1 MKDKAMFST
10 SIIEI
15 SKNSL
20 KHNIDFLKKQM
31 GENVKISSVVKGNAY
46 GHGIKEFVPVAEEC
60 GLKHFSVY
68 SADEAFEVFKY
79 SNGKSDIMIM
89 GKVENEE
96 LEWAV
101 NTGIE
106 FYVFDIDRLKKAI
119 EYASKF
125 KRKAKIH
132 IEIETGMNRT
142 GFAKEN
148 IPSVIRITK
157 KNFNALEL
165 KGLCTHF
172 AGAESIANYVR
183 IQKQLKNYSRIYK
196 LFVEN
201 DVIPEARHTACSA
214 AAMTYP
220 KSRMNMVRIGIM
232 QYGFWSSRETFIS
245 YINNL
250 EDKTDPLKR
259 VIKWKSKIMST
270 KSVKTGEFI
279 GYGTSYLAQRDMKIA
294 TIPVGYAHGY
304 SRELSNQ
311 GRVLINGHRVSVI
324 GIVNM
329 NLMTVDI
336 TNVPETKI
344 GDEAVLIGKQG
355 DLSISV
361 ASFSELSN
369 QPDYE
374 LLTRLNQ
381 KIPRLVV

>member
-1 MKDKAMFST
+1 MFST
-10 SIIEI
+10 SVIEI
-15 SKNSL
+15 SKDSL
-20 KHNIDFLKKQM
+20 QHNINFLKKQM
-31 GENVKISSVVKGNAY
+31 GKKVKISSVVKGNAY
-46 GHGIKEFVPVAEEC
+46 GHGVKEFVPLAEEC
-60 GLKHFSVY
+60 GLDHFSVY
-68 SADEAFEVFKY
+68 SADEALDVYKY
-79 SNGKSDIMIM
+79 SNHNSDIMIM
-89 GKVENEE
+89 GMVENEE
-96 LEWAV
+96 LEWAI

-106 FYVFDIDRLKKAI
+106 FYVFDIDRLKKTI
-119 EYASKF
+119 EYAS
-125 KRKAKIH
+125 RLNRVAKIH

-142 GFAKEN
+142 GFTKEY
-148 IPSVIRITK
+148 IPSVIKIIK
-157 KNFNALEL
+157 ENKDVLNV

-183 IQKQLKNYSRIYK
+183 IQKQLKSYSKIHK
-196 LFVEN
+196 LFIEN
-201 DVIPEARHTACSA
+201 DVVPGKRHTACSA
-214 AAMTYP
+214 ASMTYP
-220 KSRMNMVRIGIM
+220 KSRMDMVRIGIM
-232 QYGFWSSRETFIS
+232 QYGFWSSRETFIG

-250 EDKTDPLKR
+250 ENKEDPLRR

-329 NLMTVDI
+329 NMMTIDI
-336 TNVPETKI
+336 TDVSETKK

-369 QPDYE
+369 QLDYE

-381 KIPRLVV
+381 KIPRVVV

>member
-1 MKDKAMFST
+1 MFST

-15 SKNSL
+15 SKESL
-20 KHNIDFLKKQM
+20 KNNVNFLKKQM
-31 GENVKISSVVKGNAY
+31 GDKITISSVVKGNAY

-60 GLKHFSVY
+60 GLNHFSVY
-68 SADEAFEVFKY
+68 SADEALDVFKY
-79 SNGKSDIMIM
+79 KTGKTDIMIM
-89 GKVENEE
+89 GSVENEE
-96 LEWAV
+96 LEWAI
-101 NTGIE
+101 NAGIE
-106 FYVFDIDRLKKAI
+106 FYVFDIDRLKKTI
-119 EYASKF
+119 EYASKTE
-125 KRKAKIH
+125 RKAKIH

-142 GFAKEN
+142 GFSKINLSMVIKLIKEN
-148 IPSVIRITK
+148 RDLLDI
-157 KNFNALEL
+157 

-183 IQKQLKNYSRIYK
+183 IQKQLRNYNKIYK
-196 LFVEN
+196 VFIEN
-201 DVIPEARHTACSA
+201 KIRPEKRHTACSA
-214 AAMTYP
+214 AAMSYP
-220 KSRMNMVRIGIM
+220 KSRMDMVRIGIM
-232 QYGFWSSRETFIS
+232 QYGFWSSRESFIS
-245 YINNL
+245 YIHNL

-259 VIKWKSKIMST
+259 VIKWKSNIMST

-279 GYGTSYLAQRDMKIA
+279 GYGTSFLAQRDMKIA

-304 SRELSNQ
+304 SRELSNR

-336 TNVPETKI
+336 TNIPETKK
-344 GDEAVLIGKQG
+344 GDEAVLIGEQG

-381 KIPRLVV
+381 KIPRIVV

>member
-1 MKDKAMFST
+1 MFST
-10 SIIEI
+10 SVIEI
-15 SKNSL
+15 SKDSL
-20 KHNIDFLKKQM
+20 QHNINFLKKQM
-31 GENVKISSVVKGNAY
+31 GKKVKISSVVKGNAY
-46 GHGIKEFVPVAEEC
+46 GHGVKEFVPLAEEC
-60 GLKHFSVY
+60 GLDHFSVY
-68 SADEAFEVFKY
+68 SADEALDVYKY
-79 SNGKSDIMIM
+79 SNHNSDIMIM
-89 GKVENEE
+89 GMVENEE
-96 LEWAV
+96 LEWAI

-106 FYVFDIDRLKKAI
+106 FYVFDIDRLKKTI
-119 EYASKF
+119 EYAS
-125 KRKAKIH
+125 RLNRVAKIH

-142 GFAKEN
+142 GFTKEY
-148 IPSVIRITK
+148 IPSVIKIIK
-157 KNFNALEL
+157 ENKDVLNV

-183 IQKQLKNYSRIYK
+183 IQKQLKNFSRVCK
-196 LFVEN
+196 LFIEN
-201 DVIPEARHTACSA
+201 DVVPGKRHTACSA
-214 AAMTYP
+214 ASMTYP
-220 KSRMNMVRIGIM
+220 KSRMDMVRIGIM
-232 QYGFWSSRETFIS
+232 QYGFWSSRETFIG

-250 EDKTDPLKR
+250 ENKEDPLRR

-329 NLMTVDI
+329 NMMTIDI
-336 TNVPETKI
+336 TDVSETKK

-369 QPDYE
+369 QLDYE

-381 KIPRLVV
+381 KIPRVVV

>member
-1 MKDKAMFST
+1 MR
-10 SIIEI
+10 
-15 SKNSL
+15 
-20 KHNIDFLKKQM
+20 
-31 GENVKISSVVKGNAY
+31 
-46 GHGIKEFVPVAEEC
+46 P
-60 GLKHFSVY
+60 
-68 SADEAFEVFKY
+68 
-79 SNGKSDIMIM
+79 
-89 GKVENEE
+89 
-96 LEWAV
+96 
-101 NTGIE
+101 
-106 FYVFDIDRLKKAI
+106 
-119 EYASKF
+119 EYASRL
-125 KRKAKIH
+125 KRIAKIH

-142 GFAKEN
+142 GFTKEY
-148 IPSVIRITK
+148 IPSVIKIINENK
-157 KNFNALEL
+157 DVLNV

-183 IQKQLKNYSRIYK
+183 IQKQLKNYSRNHK
-196 LFVEN
+196 LFIEN
-201 DVIPEARHTACSA
+201 NVIPERCHTACSA
-214 AAMTYP
+214 ACMTYP
-220 KSRMNMVRIGIM
+220 KSRMDMVRIGIM
-232 QYGFWSSRETFIS
+232 QYGFWSSRETFIA

-250 EDKTDPLKR
+250 ENKADPLRR

-329 NLMTVDI
+329 NMMTIDI
-336 TNVPETKI
+336 TDVSETKK

-369 QPDYE
+369 QLDYE
-374 LLTRLNQ
+374 MLTRLNQ
-381 KIPRLVV
+381 KIPRVVV

>member
-1 MKDKAMFST
+1 
-10 SIIEI
+10 
-15 SKNSL
+15 
-20 KHNIDFLKKQM
+20 M
-31 GENVKISSVVKGNAY
+31 GEKVKISSVVKGNAY
-46 GHGIKEFVPVAEEC
+46 GHGIKEFVPLAEEC
-60 GLKHFSVY
+60 GLDHFSVY
-68 SADEAFEVFKY
+68 SADEALDVYKY
-79 SNGKSDIMIM
+79 SNDRSDIMIM
-89 GKVENEE
+89 GMVENEE
-96 LEWAV
+96 LEWAI
-101 NTGIE
+101 NTGVE
-106 FYVFDIDRLKKAI
+106 FYVFDIARLKKAI
-119 EYASKF
+119 EFALRL
-125 KRKAKIH
+125 KRIAKIH

-142 GFAKEN
+142 GFAKED
-148 IPSVIRITK
+148 IPLVIKIIK
-157 KNFNALEL
+157 ENKDILNV

-183 IQKQLKNYSRIYK
+183 IQKQLKNYSRIHK
-196 LFVEN
+196 LFLGN
-201 DVIPEARHTACSA
+201 DIIPEKCHTACSA
-214 AAMTYP
+214 ASMTYP
-220 KSRMNMVRIGIM
+220 KSRMDMVRIGIM
-232 QYGFWSSRETFIS
+232 QYGFWSSRETFIG

-250 EDKTDPLKR
+250 ENKSDPLKR
-259 VIKWKSKIMST
+259 VIKWKSKIMSI

-304 SRELSNQ
+304 SRELSNH

-329 NLMTVDI
+329 NMMTIDI
-336 TNVPETKI
+336 TDVPETKK

-381 KIPRLVV
+381 KIPRIVV

>member
-1 MKDKAMFST
+1 MFST

-31 GENVKISSVVKGNAY
+31 GKNVFISSVVKGNAY
-46 GHGIKEFVPVAEEC
+46 GHGIKEFVPVAEEY
-60 GLKHFSVY
+60 GLNHFSVY

-79 SNGKSDIMIM
+79 SSGKSGIMIM
-89 GKVENEE
+89 GMVENEE
-96 LEWAV
+96 LEWTI

-106 FYVFDIDRLKKAI
+106 FYVFDMDRLKKAV

-125 KRKAKIH
+125 QKEAKIH

-142 GFAKEN
+142 GFTKES
-148 IPSVIRITK
+148 IPSVIRFIRE
-157 KNFNALEL
+157 NRSVLEF

-196 LFVEN
+196 LFLEN
-201 DVIPEARHTACSA
+201 DIIPKKRHTACSA

-220 KSRMNMVRIGIM
+220 KSRMDMVRIGIM

-336 TNVPETKI
+336 TNVPETRK

-381 KIPRLVV
+381 KIPRVVV

>member
-1 MKDKAMFST
+1 
-10 SIIEI
+10 
-15 SKNSL
+15 
-20 KHNIDFLKKQM
+20 
-31 GENVKISSVVKGNAY
+31 
-46 GHGIKEFVPVAEEC
+46 
-60 GLKHFSVY
+60 
-68 SADEAFEVFKY
+68 
-79 SNGKSDIMIM
+79 M
-89 GKVENEE
+89 GKVENEA
-96 LEWAV
+96 LEWAI

-119 EYASKF
+119 EYASRL
-125 KRKAKIH
+125 KRMAKIH

-142 GFAKEN
+142 GFAKEY
-148 IPSVIRITK
+148 IPSVIKIIK
-157 KNFNALEL
+157 ENKDILII

-196 LFVEN
+196 LFIEN
-201 DVIPEARHTACSA
+201 KVIPEKRHTACSA
-214 AAMTYP
+214 ASMTYP
-220 KSRMNMVRIGIM
+220 KSRMDMVRIGIM
-232 QYGFWSSRETFIS
+232 QYGFWSSRETFIG

-250 EDKTDPLKR
+250 ENKTDPLKR

-270 KSVKTGEFI
+270 KCVKTGEFI

-329 NLMTVDI
+329 NMMTVDI
-336 TNVPETKI
+336 TDVSETKK

-381 KIPRLVV
+381 KIPRMVV

>member
-1 MKDKAMFST
+1 MFST
-10 SIIEI
+10 SVIEI
-15 SKNSL
+15 SKDSL
-20 KHNIDFLKKQM
+20 QHNINFLKKQM
-31 GENVKISSVVKGNAY
+31 GKKVKISSVVKGNAY
-46 GHGIKEFVPVAEEC
+46 GHGVKEFVPLAEEC
-60 GLKHFSVY
+60 GLDHFSVY
-68 SADEAFEVFKY
+68 SADEALDVYKY
-79 SNGKSDIMIM
+79 SNHNSDIMIM
-89 GKVENEE
+89 GMVENEE
-96 LEWAV
+96 LEWAI

-106 FYVFDIDRLKKAI
+106 FYVFDIDRLKKTI
-119 EYASKF
+119 EYATSLN
-125 KRKAKIH
+125 RIAKIH

-142 GFAKEN
+142 GFTKEY
-148 IPSVIRITK
+148 IPSVIKIIK
-157 KNFNALEL
+157 ENKDVLNV

-183 IQKQLKNYSRIYK
+183 IQKQLKSYSKIHK
-196 LFVEN
+196 LFIEN
-201 DVIPEARHTACSA
+201 DVVPGKRHTACSA
-214 AAMTYP
+214 ASMTYP
-220 KSRMNMVRIGIM
+220 KSRMDMVRIGIM
-232 QYGFWSSRETFIS
+232 QYGFWSSRETFIG

-250 EDKTDPLKR
+250 ENKEDPLRR

-329 NLMTVDI
+329 NMMTIDI
-336 TNVPETKI
+336 TDVSETKK

-369 QPDYE
+369 QLDYE

-381 KIPRLVV
+381 KIPRVVV

>member
-1 MKDKAMFST
+1 MFST
-10 SIIEI
+10 SVIEI
-15 SKNSL
+15 SKDSL
-20 KHNIDFLKKQM
+20 QHNINFLKKQM
-31 GENVKISSVVKGNAY
+31 GEKVKISSVVKGNAY
-46 GHGIKEFVPVAEEC
+46 GHGTKEFVPLAEEC
-60 GLKHFSVY
+60 GLDHFSVY
-68 SADEAFEVFKY
+68 SADEALDVFKY
-79 SNGKSDIMIM
+79 SSGKSDIMIM

-96 LEWAV
+96 LEWAI
-101 NTGIE
+101 NSGIE
-106 FYVFDIDRLKKAI
+106 FYVFDIDRLKKTI
-119 EYASKF
+119 EYASHL
-125 KRKAKIH
+125 KRIAKIH

-142 GFAKEN
+142 GFAKEY
-148 IPSVIRITK
+148 IPLVIKMIK
-157 KNFNALEL
+157 ENKDFLNV

-183 IQKQLKNYSRIYK
+183 IQKQLKNYNRIYK
-196 LFVEN
+196 LFTEN
-201 DVIPEARHTACSA
+201 DVIPEKRHTACSA
-214 AAMTYP
+214 ASMTYP
-220 KSRMNMVRIGIM
+220 KSRMDMVRIGIM
-232 QYGFWSSRETFIS
+232 QYGFWSSRETFIG

-250 EDKTDPLKR
+250 ENKADPLKR

-329 NLMTVDI
+329 NMMTVDI
-336 TNVPETKI
+336 TDVSETKK

-381 KIPRLVV
+381 RIPRVVV

>member
-1 MKDKAMFST
+1 MFST
-10 SIIEI
+10 SVIEI
-15 SKNSL
+15 SKDSL
-20 KHNIDFLKKQM
+20 QHNINFLKKQM
-31 GENVKISSVVKGNAY
+31 GKKVKISSVVKGNAY
-46 GHGIKEFVPVAEEC
+46 GHGVKEFVPLAEEC
-60 GLKHFSVY
+60 GLDHFSVY
-68 SADEAFEVFKY
+68 SADEALDVYKY
-79 SNGKSDIMIM
+79 SNHNSDIMIM
-89 GKVENEE
+89 GMVENEE
-96 LEWAV
+96 LEWAI

-106 FYVFDIDRLKKAI
+106 YYVFDIDRLKKTI
-119 EYASKF
+119 EYAS
-125 KRKAKIH
+125 RLNRIAKIH

-142 GFAKEN
+142 GFTKEY
-148 IPSVIRITK
+148 IPSVIKIIK
-157 KNFNALEL
+157 ENKDVLNV

-183 IQKQLKNYSRIYK
+183 IQKQLKSYSKIHK
-196 LFVEN
+196 LFIEN
-201 DVIPEARHTACSA
+201 DVVPGKRHTACSA
-214 AAMTYP
+214 ASMTYP
-220 KSRMNMVRIGIM
+220 KSRMDMVRIGIM
-232 QYGFWSSRETFIS
+232 QYGFWSSRETFIG
-245 YINNL
+245 YINDL
-250 EDKTDPLKR
+250 ENKEDPLRR

-279 GYGTSYLAQRDMKIA
+279 GYGTSYLAQRDMRIA

-329 NLMTVDI
+329 NMMTIDI
-336 TNVPETKI
+336 TDVSETKK

-369 QPDYE
+369 QLDYE

-381 KIPRLVV
+381 KIPRVVV

>member
-1 MKDKAMFST
+1 MFST

-31 GENVKISSVVKGNAY
+31 GKNVFISSVVKGNAY

-60 GLKHFSVY
+60 GLNHFSVY

-79 SNGKSDIMIM
+79 SSGKSGIMIM
-89 GKVENEE
+89 GMVENEE
-96 LEWAV
+96 LEWTI

-106 FYVFDIDRLKKAI
+106 FYVFDMDRLKKAV

-125 KRKAKIH
+125 QKEAKIH

-142 GFAKEN
+142 GFTKES
-148 IPSVIRITK
+148 IPSVIRFIRE
-157 KNFNALEL
+157 NRSVLEF

-196 LFVEN
+196 LFLEN
-201 DVIPEARHTACSA
+201 DIIPKKRHTACSA

-220 KSRMNMVRIGIM
+220 KSRMDMVRIGIM

-336 TNVPETKI
+336 TNVPETRK

-381 KIPRLVV
+381 KIPRVVV

>member
-1 MKDKAMFST
+1 MFST

-31 GENVKISSVVKGNAY
+31 GKNVFISSVVKGNAY
-46 GHGIKEFVPVAEEC
+46 GHGIKEFVPVAEEY
-60 GLKHFSVY
+60 GLNHFSVY

-79 SNGKSDIMIM
+79 SSGKSGIMIM
-89 GKVENEE
+89 GMVENEE
-96 LEWAV
+96 LEWTI

-106 FYVFDIDRLKKAI
+106 FYVFDMDRLKKAV

-125 KRKAKIH
+125 QKEAKIH

-142 GFAKEN
+142 GFTKES
-148 IPSVIRITK
+148 IPSVIRFIRE
-157 KNFNALEL
+157 NRSVLEF

-196 LFVEN
+196 LFLEN
-201 DVIPEARHTACSA
+201 DIIPKKRHTACSA

-220 KSRMNMVRIGIM
+220 KSRMDMVRIGIM

-270 KSVKTGEFI
+270 KSVKTGE
-279 GYGTSYLAQRDMKIA
+279 
-294 TIPVGYAHGY
+294 
-304 SRELSNQ
+304 LS
-311 GRVLINGHRVSVI
+311 VMVHPTWLKEI
-324 GIVNM
+324 
-329 NLMTVDI
+329 
-336 TNVPETKI
+336 
-344 GDEAVLIGKQG
+344 
-355 DLSISV
+355 
-361 ASFSELSN
+361 
-369 QPDYE
+369 
-374 LLTRLNQ
+374 
-381 KIPRLVV
+381 

>member
-1 MKDKAMFST
+1 MFST
-10 SIIEI
+10 SVIEI
-15 SKNSL
+15 SKDSL
-20 KHNIDFLKKQM
+20 QHNINFLKKQM
-31 GENVKISSVVKGNAY
+31 GKKVKISSVVKGNAY
-46 GHGIKEFVPVAEEC
+46 GHGVKEFVPLAEEC
-60 GLKHFSVY
+60 GLDHFSVY
-68 SADEAFEVFKY
+68 SADEALDVYKY
-79 SNGKSDIMIM
+79 SNHNSDIMIM
-89 GKVENEE
+89 GMVENEE
-96 LEWAV
+96 LEWAI

-106 FYVFDIDRLKKAI
+106 FYVFDIDRLKKTI
-119 EYASKF
+119 EYATSLN
-125 KRKAKIH
+125 RIAKIH

-142 GFAKEN
+142 GFTKEY
-148 IPSVIRITK
+148 IPSVIKIIK
-157 KNFNALEL
+157 ENKDVLNI

-183 IQKQLKNYSRIYK
+183 IQKQLKSYSKIHK
-196 LFVEN
+196 LFIEN
-201 DVIPEARHTACSA
+201 DVVPGKRHTACSA
-214 AAMTYP
+214 ASMTYP
-220 KSRMNMVRIGIM
+220 KSRMDMVRIGIM
-232 QYGFWSSRETFIS
+232 QYGFWSSRETFIG

-250 EDKTDPLKR
+250 ENKEDPLRR

-329 NLMTVDI
+329 NMMTIDI
-336 TNVPETKI
+336 TDVSETKK

-369 QPDYE
+369 QLDYE

-381 KIPRLVV
+381 KIPRVVV

>member
-1 MKDKAMFST
+1 MFST
-10 SIIEI
+10 SVIEI
-15 SKNSL
+15 SKDSL
-20 KHNIDFLKKQM
+20 QHNINFLKKQM
-31 GENVKISSVVKGNAY
+31 GKKVKISSVVKGNAY
-46 GHGIKEFVPVAEEC
+46 GHGVKEFVPLAEEC
-60 GLKHFSVY
+60 GLDHFSVY
-68 SADEAFEVFKY
+68 SADEALDVYKY
-79 SNGKSDIMIM
+79 SNHNSDIMIM
-89 GKVENEE
+89 GMVENEE
-96 LEWAV
+96 LEWAI

-106 FYVFDIDRLKKAI
+106 FYVFDIDRLKKTI
-119 EYASKF
+119 EYAS
-125 KRKAKIH
+125 RLNRVAKIH

-142 GFAKEN
+142 GFTKEY
-148 IPSVIRITK
+148 IPSVIKIIK
-157 KNFNALEL
+157 ENKDVLNV

-183 IQKQLKNYSRIYK
+183 IQKQLKSYSKIHK
-196 LFVEN
+196 LFIEN
-201 DVIPEARHTACSA
+201 DVVPGKRHTACSA
-214 AAMTYP
+214 ASMTYP
-220 KSRMNMVRIGIM
+220 KSRMDMVRIGIM
-232 QYGFWSSRETFIS
+232 QYGFWSSRETFIG
-245 YINNL
+245 YINDL
-250 EDKTDPLKR
+250 ENKEDPLRR

-279 GYGTSYLAQRDMKIA
+279 GYGTSYLAQRDMRIA

-329 NLMTVDI
+329 NMMTIDI
-336 TNVPETKI
+336 TDVSETKK

-369 QPDYE
+369 QLDYE

-381 KIPRLVV
+381 KIPRVVV